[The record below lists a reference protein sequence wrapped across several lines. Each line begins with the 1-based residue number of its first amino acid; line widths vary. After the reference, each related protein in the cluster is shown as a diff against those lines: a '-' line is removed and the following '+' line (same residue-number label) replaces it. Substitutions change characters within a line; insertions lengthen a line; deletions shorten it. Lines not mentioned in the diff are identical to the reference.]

1 MKNSRLQ
8 FKNPKLLKLNYKLN
22 NNFKNDG
29 YVNLDITSRT
39 SIKKGDDKAF
49 VLLELKVFENN
60 NKGNVPFYIEVGME
74 GEFFWDNGFKD
85 KDIDIDKPELF
96 MKL

>member
-60 NKGNVPFYIEVGME
+60 NKGKSALP
-74 GEFFWDNGFKD
+74 
-85 KDIDIDKPELF
+85 
-96 MKL
+96 